1 MVISK
6 NLSITSFM
14 YGSVEMLIVCLRWR
28 ATRTSIHRTPFG
40 SIVHLVFSYH
50 LKEVDSEEGG
60 VEEAYF
66 MRVYNKE
73 GVDVMVANVP

>member
-1 MVISK
+1 
-6 NLSITSFM
+6 
-14 YGSVEMLIVCLRWR
+14 
-28 ATRTSIHRTPFG
+28 
-40 SIVHLVFSYH
+40 

-73 GVDVMVANVP
+73 SVDVMVANVP